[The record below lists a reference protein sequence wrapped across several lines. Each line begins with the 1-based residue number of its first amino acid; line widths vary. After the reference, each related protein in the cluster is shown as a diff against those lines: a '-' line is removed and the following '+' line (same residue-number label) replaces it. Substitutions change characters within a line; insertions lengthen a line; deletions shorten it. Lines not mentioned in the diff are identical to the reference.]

1 MTTTK
6 PEALTLALLR
16 QRRDEIPA
24 VAAKHGASNVRI
36 ENPPALDEVR
46 RVDLDERPS
55 LQTLHI
61 GPYEAEGASLERLH
75 SDHMPAL
82 GLVANGHH
90 HEIYL
95 SDPRRTESQRLCT
108 ILRQPIPEA

>member
-75 SDHMPAL
+75 SEHMPAI

-95 SDPRRTESQRLCT
+95 SDPRRTPPEKLKTVIRLAVK
-108 ILRQPIPEA
+108 PA